1 MTKYTKDIVYMVAI
15 VIALLAALTVLPFV
29 TILALNTLFLLGI
42 PFNFYT
48 WAAMVWLNIVVLAP
62 FKTK

>member
-1 MTKYTKDIVYMVAI
+1 VNTKDIMAI
-15 VIALLAALTVLPFV
+15 FGLVLLLLAALAFLPLV
-29 TILALNTLFLLGI
+29 TILALNTLFTLGI

-62 FKTK
+62 FKAK

>member
-48 WAAMVWLNIVVLAP
+48 WSAMVWLNIVVLAP